1 MNPKKYRS
9 ILTLH
14 WNDKVGTKKYIQKV
28 DEIDLPESVDL
39 KEIERKYG
47 IKSNN
52 TPSRHV
58 KLYKKDV
65 EFFKEHVSIDW
76 DFKKY
81 DYFINYRLIDTS
93 PRVLK
98 ESYFVL
104 EWCHKQA
111 EDSTF
116 VSESR
121 HKGVEDS
128 TLGGSVKIPKFTEE
142 DARKIFELD
151 DDHVFEGGYV
161 VEPRHS
167 IELKKFLEYA
177 FDFENYFY
185 YVDEVGVYE

>member
-28 DEIDLPESVDL
+28 DEIVLPESVDL

-81 DYFINYRLIDTS
+81 DYFINYCLIDTS
-93 PRVLK
+93 PPPILK

-104 EWCHKQA
+104 EW
-111 EDSTF
+111 F
-116 VSESR
+116 YR
-121 HKGVEDS
+121 KGDNEFLV
-128 TLGGSVKIPKFTEE
+128 G
-142 DARKIFELD
+142 
-151 DDHVFEGGYV
+151 
-161 VEPRHS
+161 
-167 IELKKFLEYA
+167 ELKITNLSDDIVAEMFQLKDNEGIIGDFILESKHSLMLKKYID
-177 FDFENYFY
+177 FDFNFDKYEYFLSPR
-185 YVDEVGVYE
+185 GVYE